1 MKVGIVGT
9 GFVGASAAY
18 ALTLRGSC
26 TELVLVDINE
36 KKALAEA
43 EDIQHA
49 TPFTHPVR
57 VTAGSYKDLAEAKV
71 VILTAGVNQK
81 PGEDRL
87 QLLERNVKIF
97 AEMVPQVVKAAKDAI
112 LIVATNPVDV
122 LTAVTTKIAGLP
134 AGRVL
139 GSGTTLDTA
148 RFRALVAQHV
158 GIDPQHVHAFVLGEH
173 GDSEVLAWSSA
184 SISGIPIGEYC
195 LQRGIQWDEEI
206 KKGIDEKVRK
216 AAYTIIEGKG
226 ATYYGIGA
234 ALARIT
240 EVITLD
246 ARAILSVTAVDEE
259 GLAYALPRIVG
270 GEGIKET
277 LEVPLSTR
285 EARELSRSVEV
296 LKEATGQALEVLD
309 D

>member
-1 MKVGIVGT
+1 MKVGIIGT

-26 TELVLVDINE
+26 TELVLVDLNA

-43 EDIQHA
+43 EDLQHA

-57 VTAGSYKDLAEAKV
+57 VSAGQYPDLADAQV

-81 PGEDRL
+81 PGETRL

-97 AEMVPQVVKAAKDAI
+97 ADVVPQVVKAAPEAI
-112 LIVATNPVDV
+112 LLVATNPVDV
-122 LTAVTTKIAGLP
+122 LTAVTARIAGLP
-134 AGRVL
+134 DGQVM

-148 RFRALVAQHV
+148 RFRALVGQHV

-184 SISGIPIGEYC
+184 SISGIPIEEYC
-195 LQRGIQWDEEI
+195 LQREIQWDEEVR
-206 KKGIDEKVRK
+206 KTIDEKVRK

-240 EVITLD
+240 EAIARD
-246 ARAILSVTAVDEE
+246 ARAILSVTAPNKE

-270 GEGIKET
+270 GSGIRDT
-277 LEVPLSTR
+277 LEVPLNAQETEALTR
-285 EARELSRSVEV
+285 SIEILQ
-296 LKEATGQALEVLD
+296 EATHLAMGHLR
-309 D
+309 

>member
-57 VTAGSYKDLAEAKV
+57 VTAGGYKDLVDAKV

-87 QLLERNVKIF
+87 QLLERNVQIF

-122 LTAVTTKIAGLP
+122 LTAVTTKIARLP

-148 RFRALVAQHV
+148 RFRTLVAQHV

-195 LQRGIQWDEEI
+195 LQRGIQWDEEV
-206 KKGIDEKVRK
+206 KQGIDEKVRK

-240 EVITLD
+240 EVITRD

-296 LKEATGQALEVLD
+296 LKEATGQALEVLND
-309 D
+309 

>member
-1 MKVGIVGT
+1 MKVGIVGA
-9 GFVGASAAY
+9 GFVGAAAAY

-26 TELVLVDINE
+26 TELVLTDINA

-57 VTAGSYKDLAEAKV
+57 VTAGKYEDLEGAKV

-81 PGEDRL
+81 PGETRL
-87 QLLERNVKIF
+87 QLLERNVNIF
-97 AEMVPQVVKAAKDAI
+97 SEMVPQVVQAAPEAI
-112 LIVATNPVDV
+112 LMVATNPVDV
-122 LTAVTTKIAGLP
+122 LTAITAKIAGLP
-134 AGRVL
+134 EGRVL

-148 RFRALVAQHV
+148 RFRALVGQHV

-195 LQRGIQWDEEI
+195 VQRGIQWDDAI
-206 KKGIDEKVRK
+206 KSSIDEKVRK

-240 EVITLD
+240 EVITRD
-246 ARAILSVTAVDEE
+246 ARAILSVTAPDSE

-270 GEGIKET
+270 GDGIKET

-285 EARELSRSVEV
+285 EALQLSRSVEV
-296 LKEATGQALEVLD
+296 LREATRSALDHLHV
-309 D
+309 